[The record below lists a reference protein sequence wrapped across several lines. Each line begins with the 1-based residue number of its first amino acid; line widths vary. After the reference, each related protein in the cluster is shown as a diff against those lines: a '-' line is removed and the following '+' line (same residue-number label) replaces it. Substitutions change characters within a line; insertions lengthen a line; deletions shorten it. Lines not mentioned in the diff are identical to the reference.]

1 MINWFKKHV
10 RERISEKQLVKK
22 IQSGDKDAFGTLY
35 LTYLDRIYRYIFFRV
50 NQNTFI
56 AEDLTEMVFVK
67 ALEHIKTFSLK
78 KGTIQSWLYRIAHNT
93 VLDHYK
99 TYKTSATVKE
109 ETFAV
114 EEIDALENELDTKQQ
129 VEKVLTAM
137 KKLTEEQRE
146 VITLRF
152 VEGLSHKQISFIVNK
167 QEDAIRAIQY
177 RGLQTLKKKLKIK

>member
-1 MINWFKKHV
+1 MINWFKKHI
-10 RERISEKQLVKK
+10 RERISEEQLIKK
-22 IQSGDKDAFGTLY
+22 IQNGDKDAFGTLY

-67 ALEHIKTFSLK
+67 ALEHIKTFSIK
-78 KGTIQSWLYRIAHNT
+78 RGTVQAWLYRIAHNT

-99 TYKTSATVKE
+99 TYKVTAKVQEATI
-109 ETFAV
+109 AV
-114 EEIDALENELDTKQQ
+114 DEIDALEEELDTKQQ
-129 VEKVLTAM
+129 IERVLAAM

-146 VITLRF
+146 IITLRF

-177 RGLQTLKKKLKIK
+177 RGLQTLKKHLKKV